1 MASVS
6 SLIILT
12 FINNLFM
19 NYKKFFS
26 DELVSL
32 KSQGLYRK
40 FRAINRN
47 KASFPKATE
56 RFEGKEREVEVWCSN
71 DYLNLSQHPEVTK
84 TSIEVI
90 NELGTGSGG
99 TRNISGTSTYHVD
112 LERLIA
118 DLHRKES
125 ALLFPSAYTAN
136 QSTLWTLC
144 KNMEGIEVFSDE
156 LNHASLI
163 QGIKN
168 ADVVTHIF
176 RHNDTEH
183 LEELLNTANANTP
196 KLIVFESL
204 YSMEGLRSPLQKI
217 IDIAKKYNALTYLDE
232 VHSVGLYG
240 PEGRGITAE
249 KGLEDEIDIINGTL
263 SKSYGQMGGYVA
275 ANADI
280 IDYIR
285 SFAPGFIFTSS
296 MNPSI
301 AAASITSI
309 KIAMSSEDLR
319 ENIRINSD
327 RIRAGLRELQI
338 PFLEN
343 DSHIIPIHLY
353 DPRLCKEAANL
364 LLEKHGIYIQPIFY
378 PTVPKGDER
387 FRVTITPRHEA
398 SDIDHFLD
406 ALDDVWKQMDLKRS
420 DSDQEEKSAVSR
432 IY

>member
-1 MASVS
+1 
-6 SLIILT
+6 
-12 FINNLFM
+12 M

-26 DELVSL
+26 DELISL

-47 KASFPKATE
+47 KSSFPKATE

-71 DYLNLSQHPEVTK
+71 DYLNLSQHPQVTR
-84 TSIEVI
+84 TSVEVI
-90 NELGTGSGG
+90 NQLGTGSGG

-112 LERLIA
+112 LENLLA
-118 DLHRKES
+118 ELHQKES

-144 KNMEGIEVFSDE
+144 KNMEGVEVFSDE

-183 LEELLNTANANTP
+183 LEELLKTANANSP
-196 KLIVFESL
+196 KIIVFESL

-217 IDIAKKYNALTYLDE
+217 IEIARKYNALTYLDE

-249 KGLEDEIDIINGTL
+249 KGLDQDIDIINGTL
-263 SKSYGQMGGYVA
+263 SKSFGQMGGYVA
-275 ANADI
+275 ANSDI

-301 AAASITSI
+301 AAASITAI
-309 KIAMSSEDLR
+309 NIAKKAEDLR
-319 ENIRINSD
+319 ENIRHNSA
-327 RIRAGLRELQI
+327 RIRKGLTDLEI

-353 DPRLCKEAANL
+353 DPRLCKEAANM

-398 SDIDHFLD
+398 GDIDHFLE
-406 ALDDVWKQMDLKRS
+406 ALDDVWKTLDLKRS
-420 DSDQEEKSAVSR
+420 DLSIEERTEISR

>member
-1 MASVS
+1 
-6 SLIILT
+6 
-12 FINNLFM
+12 M

-47 KASFPKATE
+47 KNSFPKATE

-84 TSIEVI
+84 TSVDVI
-90 NELGTGSGG
+90 TELGTGSGG

-112 LERLIA
+112 LENLLA
-118 DLHRKES
+118 DLHKKDAS
-125 ALLFPSAYTAN
+125 LLFPSAYTAN

-168 ADVVTHIF
+168 ADAVCHVF

-217 IDIAKKYNALTYLDE
+217 VELAKEYNALTYLDE

-263 SKSYGQMGGYVA
+263 SKSFGQMGGYVA
-275 ANADI
+275 ANSDI

-309 KIAMSSEDLR
+309 NIAKSSEDLR
-319 ENIRINSD
+319 ENIRNNSD
-327 RIRAGLRELQI
+327 LIRKGLSALDI

-353 DPRLCKEAANL
+353 DPVLCKKAANL
-364 LLEKHGIYIQPIFY
+364 LIEKHGIYIQPVFY

-398 SDIDHFLD
+398 KDIHNFLN
-406 ALDDVWKQMDLKRS
+406 ALEDVWKEMDLRRA
-420 DSDQEEKSAVSR
+420 EKDISEKAVISR

>member
-1 MASVS
+1 
-6 SLIILT
+6 
-12 FINNLFM
+12 M

-47 KASFPKATE
+47 KSSFPKATE

-71 DYLNLSQHPEVTK
+71 DYLNLSQHPQVTQ
-84 TSIEVI
+84 TSVEVI
-90 NELGTGSGG
+90 NQLGTGSGG

-112 LERLIA
+112 LENLLA
-118 DLHRKES
+118 ELHQKES

-144 KNMEGIEVFSDE
+144 KNMEGVEVFSDE

-183 LEELLNTANANTP
+183 LEELLKTANANSPTI
-196 KLIVFESL
+196 IVFESL

-217 IDIAKKYNALTYLDE
+217 IEIARKYNALTYLDE

-249 KGLEDEIDIINGTL
+249 KGLDQDIDIINGTL
-263 SKSYGQMGGYVA
+263 SKSFGQMGGYVA
-275 ANADI
+275 ANSDI

-301 AAASITSI
+301 AAASITAI
-309 KIAMSSEDLR
+309 NIAKKAEDLR
-319 ENIRINSD
+319 ENIRHNSA
-327 RIRAGLRELQI
+327 RIRKGLTDLEI

-353 DPRLCKEAANL
+353 DPRFCKEAANM

-398 SDIDHFLD
+398 GDIDHFLD
-406 ALDDVWKQMDLKRS
+406 ALDDVWKTLDLKRS
-420 DSDQEEKSAVSR
+420 DLSTEERTSVSR

>member
-1 MASVS
+1 
-6 SLIILT
+6 
-12 FINNLFM
+12 M

-26 DELVSL
+26 DELISL

-47 KASFPKATE
+47 KSSFPKATE
-56 RFEGKEREVEVWCSN
+56 RFEGKQREVEVWCSN

-84 TSIEVI
+84 TSVEVI

-112 LERLIA
+112 LEALLA
-118 DLHRKES
+118 DLHNKEA

-144 KNMEGIEVFSDE
+144 KNLEGVEIFSDE

-168 ADVVTHIF
+168 ANVECHVF

-183 LEELLNTANANTP
+183 LEELINNANADSP
-196 KLIVFESL
+196 KIIVFESL

-217 IDIAKKYNALTYLDE
+217 IEIAKKYNALTYLDE

-249 KGLEDEIDIINGTL
+249 KGLEDGIDIINGTL
-263 SKSYGQMGGYVA
+263 SKAFGQMGGYVA
-275 ANADI
+275 ANSDI

-309 KIAMSSEDLR
+309 KIAMASEDLR
-319 ENIRINSD
+319 DNIRINSD
-327 RIRAGLRELQI
+327 RIRLGLRDLQI

-387 FRVTITPRHEA
+387 FRVTITPRHDA
-398 SDIDHFLD
+398 SDIQHFLD
-406 ALDDVWKQMDLKRS
+406 ALDDVWTTLDLKRS
-420 DSDQEEKSAVSR
+420 VSLEEEKPTVAR

>member
-1 MASVS
+1 
-6 SLIILT
+6 
-12 FINNLFM
+12 M
-19 NYKKFFS
+19 NYKKFLS

-47 KASFPKATE
+47 KSSFPKATE

-112 LERLIA
+112 LERLLA

-319 ENIRINSD
+319 DNIRINSD

-420 DSDQEEKSAVSR
+420 DSDEEEKSAVSR

>member
-1 MASVS
+1 
-6 SLIILT
+6 
-12 FINNLFM
+12 M

-47 KASFPKATE
+47 KSSFPKATE
-56 RFEGKEREVEVWCSN
+56 RFEGQEREVEVWCSN

-112 LERLIA
+112 LEELLA

-183 LEELLNTANANTP
+183 LEELLNNANANTP
-196 KLIVFESL
+196 KLVVFESL

-217 IDIAKKYNALTYLDE
+217 IEISKKYNALTYLDE

-263 SKSYGQMGGYVA
+263 SKSFGQMGGYVA

-319 ENIRINSD
+319 DNIRINSD
-327 RIRAGLRELQI
+327 RIRLGLRDLQI

-398 SDIDHFLD
+398 SDIQHFLD
-406 ALDDVWKQMDLKRS
+406 ALDDVWNQMGLKRS
-420 DSDQEEKSAVSR
+420 DAIEGERSAVSR

>member
-1 MASVS
+1 
-6 SLIILT
+6 
-12 FINNLFM
+12 M

-26 DELVSL
+26 DELISL

-47 KASFPKATE
+47 KSSFPKATE
-56 RFEGKEREVEVWCSN
+56 RFEGKKREVEVWCSN

-84 TSIEVI
+84 TSVEVI

-112 LERLIA
+112 LEALLA
-118 DLHRKES
+118 DLHNKEA

-144 KNMEGIEVFSDE
+144 KNLEGVEIFSDE

-168 ADVVTHIF
+168 ANVECHVF

-183 LEELLNTANANTP
+183 LEELINNANADSP
-196 KLIVFESL
+196 KIIVFESL

-217 IDIAKKYNALTYLDE
+217 IEIAKKYNALTYLDE

-249 KGLEDEIDIINGTL
+249 KGLEDGIDIINGTL
-263 SKSYGQMGGYVA
+263 SKAFGQMGGYVA
-275 ANADI
+275 ANSDI

-309 KIAMSSEDLR
+309 KIAMASEDLR
-319 ENIRINSD
+319 DNIRINSD
-327 RIRAGLRELQI
+327 RIRLGLRDLQI

-387 FRVTITPRHEA
+387 FRVTITPRHDA
-398 SDIDHFLD
+398 SDIQHFLD
-406 ALDDVWKQMDLKRS
+406 ALDDVWTTLDLKRS
-420 DSDQEEKSAVSR
+420 ESLEEKKPTVAR

>member
-1 MASVS
+1 
-6 SLIILT
+6 
-12 FINNLFM
+12 M

-26 DELVSL
+26 DELISL

-47 KASFPKATE
+47 KSSFPKATE

-84 TSIEVI
+84 TSVEVI
-90 NELGTGSGG
+90 NQLGTGSGG

-112 LERLIA
+112 LEQLLA

-168 ADVVTHIF
+168 ADVETHIF

-217 IDIAKKYNALTYLDE
+217 IEIAKKYNALTYLDE

-240 PEGRGITAE
+240 PEGRGTTAE
-249 KGLEDEIDIINGTL
+249 KGLEDDIDIINGTL
-263 SKSYGQMGGYVA
+263 SKSFGQMGGYVA

-319 ENIRINSD
+319 DNIRNNSD
-327 RIRAGLRELQI
+327 RIRAGLRDLEI

-406 ALDDVWKQMDLKRS
+406 ALDDVWKQMDLRRS
-420 DSDQEEKSAVSR
+420 DSAEEEKSAVSR

>member
-1 MASVS
+1 
-6 SLIILT
+6 
-12 FINNLFM
+12 M

-40 FRAINRN
+40 FSAINRN
-47 KASFPKATE
+47 KDSFPKATE

-84 TSIEVI
+84 TSIDVI

-112 LERLIA
+112 LENLLA
-118 DLHRKES
+118 DLHNKES

-144 KNMEGIEVFSDE
+144 KNLEGVEIFSDE

-168 ADVVTHIF
+168 ANVECHVF
-176 RHNDTEH
+176 RHNDTDH
-183 LEELLNTANANTP
+183 LEELINNSNADSP
-196 KLIVFESL
+196 KIIVFESL

-217 IDIAKKYNALTYLDE
+217 IEIAKKYNALTYLDE

-240 PEGRGITAE
+240 PQGRGITAE

-263 SKSYGQMGGYVA
+263 SKAFGQMGGYVA
-275 ANADI
+275 ASADI

-296 MNPSI
+296 MNPSV

-309 KIAMSSEDLR
+309 KVAMESEDLR
-319 ENIRINSD
+319 ENIRVNSD
-327 RIRAGLRELQI
+327 RIRAGLRDLRI

-364 LLEKHGIYIQPIFY
+364 LLEKHGIYIQPIFF

-398 SDIDHFLD
+398 SDIDNFLS
-406 ALDDVWKQMDLKRS
+406 ALDDVWTTMDLKRS
-420 DSDQEEKSAVSR
+420 DSIEEEKPAVSR